1 MKTKIFTIALL
12 IGAGLQAAV
21 AQKAADINNIQEDIK
36 SAREEARLDKSIF
49 AKQFASSKSARIAAS
64 DFYDPDS
71 FGKNAKFLGSFYAG
85 TLIVYSSCD
94 PVVLAEAQIVLA
106 ADDKCVVHTTAA
118 PMVMTTVSDPLWQ
131 ITIPGR
137 TVDNV
142 IYPMLNNGVGYDSFS
157 TNGQPVGFFYS
168 PRVTI
173 ESEAL
178 NDPLA
183 LNPTT
188 GLPMNGSFTT
198 PLSGSVNRRIPTAV
212 NDFAFEYTNNASI
225 ANRGLSRDYFAA
237 IGLPN
242 SVINKLFK
250 KDMTLKFAIRAR
262 VSGPVDYAQFFYT
275 FRLLGN

>member
-1 MKTKIFTIALL
+1 MKTKIFTVAVLIAAS
-12 IGAGLQAAV
+12 IQRAV
-21 AQKAADINNIQEDIK
+21 GQKAADLNSIREEIK
-36 SAREEARLDKSIF
+36 SARQEARLDKSLF
-49 AKQFASSKSARIAAS
+49 AKQSAKSKSDGETAPG
-64 DFYDPDS
+64 FYDPAS
-71 FGKNAKFLGSFYAG
+71 FGKNVKFLGGFYAG

-94 PVVLAEAQIVLA
+94 PMILAEAQIELA
-106 ADDKCVVHTTAA
+106 ADDKCVVHTPAA
-118 PMVMTTVSDPLWQ
+118 PMPMTTVSDPLWQ

-142 IYPMLNNGVGYDSFS
+142 VYPMLNNGVGYDSFS
-157 TNGQPVGFFYS
+157 PNGQPVGFFYS

-183 LNPTT
+183 INPTT

-242 SVINKLFK
+242 SVINNLFK

-262 VSGPVDYAQFFYT
+262 VTGPVDYAQFFYT

>member
-1 MKTKIFTIALL
+1 MKTKIFTVALL
-12 IGAGLQAAV
+12 IGASLQVAV
-21 AQKAADINNIQEDIK
+21 AQKTADLNNIREDIK
-36 SAREEARLDKSIF
+36 SARQEARLDKSIF
-49 AKQFASSKSARIAAS
+49 AKQFAGSKSAG
-64 DFYDPDS
+64 DTVPNFYDEDS
-71 FGKNAKFLGSFYAG
+71 FGKNARFLGGFYAG

-94 PVVLAEAQIVLA
+94 PVVLADAQIVLA
-106 ADDKCVVHTTAA
+106 ADDKCVAHTTAA
-118 PMVMTTVSDPLWQ
+118 PMATATVSDPLWQ

-142 IYPMLNNGVGYDSFS
+142 IYPILNNGVGYDAFS
-157 TNGQPVGFFYS
+157 PTGQAVGFFYS

-183 LNPTT
+183 IDPNT

-198 PLSGSVNRRIPTAV
+198 SLAGSVNKRVPLAA
-212 NDFAFEYTNNASI
+212 NDFGFDYTNNASVSS
-225 ANRGLSRDYFAA
+225 RGLSRDYFAA
-237 IGLPN
+237 IGLPT

-262 VSGPVDYAQFFYT
+262 VTGPVDYAQFFYT